1 MNNLK
6 SLLLTEGAHGMIS
19 QTEGLAISL
28 QTDFNHQFVKMNNIL
43 KYFPPKILPISSI
56 TFNFDEITSNITKV
70 NLPDYI
76 ISCGRKSVLANI
88 YLKKFLTNKYKKK
101 LLIYIFKIQ
110 RFQLIYLTL

>member
-56 TFNFDEITSNITKV
+56 TFNFV
-70 NLPDYI
+70 
-76 ISCGRKSVLANI
+76 
-88 YLKKFLTNKYKKK
+88 KFLPSFKY
-101 LLIYIFKIQ
+101 FFFF
-110 RFQLIYLTL
+110 RSR